1 MLNSPFTEIDLTSDW
16 VNPKFVQG
24 GESIQLK
31 DKYKNPKYNQ
41 LVNGTSKAD
50 KELGEVYKLLINT
63 MEEAYKLMP
72 NLNPDNKYRLP
83 QMRDRDAHM
92 LFRHGIGNGLIAATV
107 GFDTFNFTERDTRY
121 NEEMTTRPD
130 GTVVETIPQRW
141 VQPLEDPTMICTDV
155 IGSVAMFYEMACNF
169 SNKSKIAPMFQALQL
184 QLEGG
189 VEGNKSSNFM
199 HQAYRLKKYIQMYV
213 YGRTRTG
220 FKGGKM
226 NAMER
231 RISAITDKLAS
242 KAHSMLM
249 SHNWRAVL
257 KNAYDSA
264 STLTQEILAGKY
276 FTVEDALWGNKIVG
290 GEIFKAIASVG
301 KTKAKSKLVALM
313 QYNGATNSISEIFSR
328 HNETW
333 LRRVFGRFFHM
344 GEYTLVD
351 FMFKGWITAMT
362 YHATRLVIDPSTGE
376 EKFMT
381 KDQAMYAYHK
391 AGQSMKDGKKAWKK
405 AKVTLYD
412 AYEIGPDG
420 NIKIVDQYRDKVRP
434 KVSTNVGYENE
445 AGERE
450 SRKIETRV
458 HGIIRER
465 SAVVNGILDSTS
477 GSAFS
482 QNYLGALVL

>member
-1 MLNSPFTEIDLTSDW
+1 
-16 VNPKFVQG
+16 
-24 GESIQLK
+24 
-31 DKYKNPKYNQ
+31 
-41 LVNGTSKAD
+41 
-50 KELGEVYKLLINT
+50 
-63 MEEAYKLMP
+63 
-72 NLNPDNKYRLP
+72 
-83 QMRDRDAHM
+83 
-92 LFRHGIGNGLIAATV
+92 
-107 GFDTFNFTERDTRY
+107 
-121 NEEMTTRPD
+121 
-130 GTVVETIPQRW
+130 
-141 VQPLEDPTMICTDV
+141 
-155 IGSVAMFYEMACNF
+155 
-169 SNKSKIAPMFQALQL
+169 MFQALQL

-276 FTVEDALWGNKIVG
+276 FTVKDALWANKTVG
-290 GEIFKAIASVG
+290 GEVFKAIGSVG
-301 KTKAKSKLVALM
+301 KTKAKSKLVGLM

-351 FMFKGWITAMT
+351 FTFKGWITAMT

-391 AGQSMKDGKKAWKK
+391 AGQSMKDGKNAWKK
-405 AKVTLYD
+405 AKTTLYD

-482 QNYLGALVL
+482 QNYLGALVLQMRGWFLTQNFDNLKTGHDFAEYEAALGQAAPGNEYAREPQPNKYKQALRYYKSKPKNSEPKLKNEDAEFMG